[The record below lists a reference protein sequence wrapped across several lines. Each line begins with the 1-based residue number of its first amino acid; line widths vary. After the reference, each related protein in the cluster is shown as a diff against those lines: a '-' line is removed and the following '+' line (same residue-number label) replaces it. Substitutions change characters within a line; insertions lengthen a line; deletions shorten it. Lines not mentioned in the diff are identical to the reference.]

1 MDHPISPPAQT
12 SGAATWSLI
21 LGILGL
27 LCPML
32 IPAIVAVVLGHKA
45 LGQIRRSNGSLGGG
59 GLAVGGLVTG
69 YIGILLGILCVLGMM
84 AALILPALSATR
96 VKAQEVASSGSMR
109 MVFQGCRMYALDHNG
124 QLPMNLSPD
133 LDEYLVG
140 PQAQSFAADC
150 VLLFP
155 GRNLADIPDHSTT
168 IILEYRAAGKGSVV
182 AYADGA
188 VEGWPGGQIDYPPAA
203 TFDLPAEL
211 EDP

>member
-12 SGAATWSLI
+12 SLKAIWSLI

-69 YIGILLGILCVLGMM
+69 YIGILFGIICVLSMM
-84 AALILPALSATR
+84 AALIFPALSAAR
-96 VKAQEVASSGSMR
+96 AKAQEAASSSSMS

-124 QLPMNLSPD
+124 QLPMNLD
-133 LDEYLVG
+133 LDEYLGG
-140 PQAQSFAADC
+140 PQENSFADDC

-155 GRNLADIPDHSTT
+155 GRNLADIPDPSTT
-168 IILEYRAAGKGSVV
+168 VILEYRVAGKGRVV
-182 AYADGA
+182 AYADGH
-188 VEGWPGGQIDYPPAA
+188 VEGWPGGQIDYPPAV

-211 EDP
+211 EEP

>member
-1 MDHPISPPAQT
+1 
-12 SGAATWSLI
+12 
-21 LGILGL
+21 
-27 LCPML
+27 
-32 IPAIVAVVLGHKA
+32 
-45 LGQIRRSNGSLGGG
+45 
-59 GLAVGGLVTG
+59 
-69 YIGILLGILCVLGMM
+69 
-84 AALILPALSATR
+84 
-96 VKAQEVASSGSMR
+96 MR

>member
-1 MDHPISPPAQT
+1 MDHPISPPVQT
-12 SGAATWSLI
+12 SPKAIWSLI

-45 LGQIRRSNGSLGGG
+45 LGQIRRSDGSLGGG
-59 GLAVGGLVTG
+59 GLAIGGLVTG
-69 YIGILLGILCVLGMM
+69 YIGILLGIFCVLGMM
-84 AALILPALSATR
+84 AALIYPALSAAR
-96 VKAQEVASSGSMR
+96 VKAEEAASSSSMR
-109 MVFQGCRMYALDHNG
+109 MVFQGCRMYALEHNG

-133 LDEYLVG
+133 LDEYLGG
-140 PQAQSFAADC
+140 PQENSFAADC

-155 GRNLADIPDHSTT
+155 GRKLADIPDPSMTV
-168 IILEYRAAGKGSVV
+168 ILEYRVAGKGSVV

-188 VEGWPGGQIDYPPAA
+188 VEMSSVLTLLNPDE
-203 TFDLPAEL
+203 TFDLPAEM